1 MAQQVKGSDVVTAVA
16 WVTDVGWVQIL
27 TWGISTCHGHSQEKK
42 KARISETN
50 VWKREVDVTAR
61 GIPEVLTLLASF
73 YLIIWVI

>member
-1 MAQQVKGSDVVTAVA
+1 MPWAQPRKKK
-16 WVTDVGWVQIL
+16 
-27 TWGISTCHGHSQEKK
+27 KK

-61 GIPEVLTLLASF
+61 GIPEVLTLLATF